1 MGRERSTSPRFSNNP
16 ETEQIQ
22 QVADMNKRLMC
33 QIDATQAKHNMDLQ
47 QAIRILDNTNKQPG
61 LVKTEMAQMQERH
74 QGEIERVR

>member
-1 MGRERSTSPRFSNNP
+1 
-16 ETEQIQ
+16 
-22 QVADMNKRLMC
+22 MNKRLMC